1 MEDMK
6 FTGENCDNLIKAMP
20 VLKRLNDLGYE
31 AYLVGG
37 SVRDMLI
44 SQMTGKAC
52 MASDIDVTTNAVP
65 EQVKEAF
72 RDKKVIETGLKHG
85 TVTVIIEDSVNIGD
99 KLSVE
104 ITTYRTDGKYS
115 DNRRPD
121 GVTFVNSLTED
132 LRRRDFTINAIAM
145 DDRGTV
151 VDPFGGSEDL
161 RRGVIRAVGNPDA
174 RFKEDGLRIMR
185 ALRFAANL
193 TCDKCAGEF
202 IIQEETAH
210 AAFANRHLLSGIS
223 PERILS
229 EFKKLIVGVNAGIV
243 IRRYVDILGIPLPEL
258 VAMKGMNQHNPH
270 HRYDVLEHC
279 IRTMENVSGS
289 VHLKMAALFHDVGKP
304 ETFFMDEE
312 GIGHM
317 YGHPE
322 AGERIVKAL
331 LERLR
336 ADSYLRDRVAILVAN
351 HQLLFREDK
360 KLLKRRLN
368 RFSPEVLMEILEIKR
383 ADNLATGTAQPELLE
398 RFQRVSVLIDEI
410 LREEECFSLR
420 DLAIDGKDILALGVE
435 EGAEVG
441 RILRKVLERVIDG
454 ELANEK
460 ETLLREADQCRKDG

>member
-151 VDPFGGSEDL
+151 VDPFGGIEDL
-161 RRGVIRAVGNPDA
+161 RRGVIRAVGNSDA

-193 TCDKCAGEF
+193 TCNKCAGEF
-202 IIQEETAH
+202 IIQEETAR
-210 AAFANRHLLSGIS
+210 AAFTNRHLLSGIS

>member
-151 VDPFGGSEDL
+151 VDPFGGIEDL
-161 RRGVIRAVGNPDA
+161 RRGVIRAVGNSDA

-202 IIQEETAH
+202 IIQEETAR
-210 AAFANRHLLSGIS
+210 AAFTNRHLLSGIS